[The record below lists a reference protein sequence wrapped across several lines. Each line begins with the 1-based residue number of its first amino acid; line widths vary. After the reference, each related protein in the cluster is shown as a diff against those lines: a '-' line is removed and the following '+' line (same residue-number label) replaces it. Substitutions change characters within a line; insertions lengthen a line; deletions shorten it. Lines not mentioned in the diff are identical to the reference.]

1 MTDIPPISTTQSPR
15 QSALWHAAQ
24 NLEQGFLSEML
35 KSAGLHASDAH
46 GGDGHFRS
54 FLIDEHA
61 KTLVQ
66 NGGIGLAQH
75 IFNSLVRMQNE
86 QDH

>member
-1 MTDIPPISTTQSPR
+1 MTDIPPLQVTHSP
-15 QSALWHAAQ
+15 QKSALWQAAQ

-35 KSAGLHASDAH
+35 KSAGLHSSEAH

-75 IFNSLVRMQNE
+75 IFDSLVRMQNE
-86 QDH
+86 QNR